1 MKTLLLLTSSL
12 ILATPA
18 LAQSEP
24 DIILADPIRDDLI
37 TVVATGSGARLSDTG
52 QSISVAGA
60 GELASVQG
68 PDLARVLE
76 RLPGVAIA
84 RTGGFGSQTSLFVR
98 GGNSDQVLVLV
109 DGVRVNDVASP
120 GGAYDFGNLTA
131 GGLGKV
137 ELLRG
142 SNSVV
147 WGSQAMAGVLAFTSR
162 EWNGVEASAEYGAH
176 NSFDGQVS
184 MGLTGERY
192 SIGLTGG
199 YTRTDGVSAAAAGSE
214 PDGFRQWRLAGRARM
229 QLAEGLSAVVNGR
242 YADSRADID
251 GYPAPLYVFADT
263 PEYQKTRE
271 ISGRAGLEYSRAA
284 FSLAGGFALSD
295 MRRDYYDPTFSPDPN
310 YGTKGRSERA
320 EVTGRYDFGGAI
332 RLDFGGS
339 SEWTRLSDEAAT
351 RRARLSSAHA
361 LLGWYG
367 ERVKLAAGVRLDDH
381 SRFGSEWTFGANGSV
396 EIADG
401 WRVRASYG
409 EGFKA
414 PTLYQLFSEYG
425 NTALSPE
432 RSRSYDAGIEKG
444 DRNGPLHFAVTAF
457 RRDTRSLIDYVS
469 CFSSANA
476 LCADGRYGFYDNVGR
491 ARAQGIEVELGA
503 QASENFRASAAYTYL
518 DAENRTR
525 GDLNFG
531 NALARRP
538 AHVLTVS
545 ADWTTPLQ
553 GLVLGADTR
562 LVGYRFDDAAN
573 ATRLD
578 GYVLTTLRA
587 SLPIT
592 EAVELYA
599 RIENLTDEPYTTA
612 AGYGVPGRAAY
623 GGVRARF

>member
-1 MKTLLLLTSSL
+1 MKYVFFLSSSL
-12 ILATPA
+12 VLAVPA

-24 DIILADPIRDDLI
+24 DVVLTHPLRDDLI
-37 TVVATGSGARLSDTG
+37 TVVATGSGMRLADTG
-52 QSISVAGA
+52 QSISVIGA
-60 GELASVQG
+60 EELDRVQG
-68 PDLARVLE
+68 PDLTRVLE

-84 RTGGFGSQTSLFVR
+84 RTGGVGSQTSLFVR

-120 GGAYDFGNLTA
+120 GGAYDFGNLAA

-147 WGSQAMAGVLAFTSR
+147 WGSQAMAGVLAVTSR
-162 EWNGVEASAEYGAH
+162 EWNGVEASAEYGA
-176 NSFDGQVS
+176 NDSYDGQVS
-184 MGLTGERY
+184 AGLTGGRY
-192 SIGLTGG
+192 SVGLTGG
-199 YTRTDGVSAAAAGSE
+199 YTRTDGVSAAASGTE
-214 PDGFRQWRLAGRARM
+214 PDGFRQWRLAGRARL
-229 QLAEGLSAVVNGR
+229 QLVEGLSAVVNGR

-271 ISGRAGLEYSRAA
+271 ISGRAGLAYDSAG

-295 MRRDYYDPTFSPDPN
+295 MRRNYYDPTFSPDPN
-310 YGTKGRSERA
+310 YGTRGRSERA
-320 EVTGRYDFGGAI
+320 DLTGRYDVSDAI

-339 SEWTRLSDEAAT
+339 SEWTRLSDGAGGH
-351 RRARLSSAHA
+351 RARLSSAHA

-367 ERVKLAAGVRLDDH
+367 DRVKLAAGVRIDDH
-381 SRFGSEWTFGANGSV
+381 SRFGSAWTFGANGSV

-401 WRVRASYG
+401 WRARASYG

-444 DRNGPLHFAVTAF
+444 NRNGPLHFAVTAF
-457 RRDTRSLIDYVS
+457 RRDTRNLIDYVS
-469 CFSSANA
+469 CFSSTNA
-476 LCADGRYGFYDNVGR
+476 LCADGRFGFYENVGR
-491 ARAQGIEVELGA
+491 ARAQGVEVELGA
-503 QASENFRASAAYTYL
+503 QASDTLRASAAYTYL
-518 DAENRTR
+518 DTENRTR
-525 GDLNFG
+525 GDFNFG

-545 ADWTTPLQ
+545 ADWITPLH
-553 GLVLGADTR
+553 GLTLGADAR
-562 LVGYRFDDAAN
+562 LVGDRFDDAAN

-592 EAVELYA
+592 RAVELYG
-599 RIENLTDEPYTTA
+599 RVENLTGERYATA
-612 AGYGVPGRAAY
+612 GGYGVPGRAAY